1 MKQLPTH
8 LLTRCHK
15 ILCFFFEG
23 FLKLQINQFEYQSI
37 ENCNIQSTELFNQ
50 IVACYYAKKID
61 LVSPPSNLPENELPS
76 VIEILAYNKSLEN
89 LNKSNDIGK
98 YFIHMSKLR

>member
-1 MKQLPTH
+1 MIKVISYKSINLN
-8 LLTRCHK
+8 
-15 ILCFFFEG
+15 
-23 FLKLQINQFEYQSI
+23 INQLKTVI
-37 ENCNIQSTELFNQ
+37 FNQ
-50 IVACYYAKKID
+50 LNYSIKFWLAIMPKKID
-61 LVSPPSNLPENELPS
+61 LVSPLSDLPENELPS

>member
-1 MKQLPTH
+1 MIKVISYKSINLN
-8 LLTRCHK
+8 
-15 ILCFFFEG
+15 
-23 FLKLQINQFEYQSI
+23 INQLKTVI
-37 ENCNIQSTELFNQ
+37 FNQ
-50 IVACYYAKKID
+50 LNYSIKLWLAIMPKKID
-61 LVSPPSNLPENELPS
+61 LVSPLSDLPENELPS

>member
-1 MKQLPTH
+1 MIKVVSYKSINLNVNQLKTV
-8 LLTRCHK
+8 
-15 ILCFFFEG
+15 I
-23 FLKLQINQFEYQSI
+23 
-37 ENCNIQSTELFNQ
+37 FNQ
-50 IVACYYAKKID
+50 LNYSIKLWLAIMPKKID
-61 LVSPPSNLPENELPS
+61 LVSPLSDLPENELPS

>member
-1 MKQLPTH
+1 MIKVISYKSINLN
-8 LLTRCHK
+8 
-15 ILCFFFEG
+15 
-23 FLKLQINQFEYQSI
+23 INQLKTVI
-37 ENCNIQSTELFNQ
+37 FNQ
-50 IVACYYAKKID
+50 LNYSIKLWLAIMPKKID
-61 LVSPPSNLPENELPS
+61 LVSLLSDLPENELPS

>member
-1 MKQLPTH
+1 MIKVISYKSINLN
-8 LLTRCHK
+8 
-15 ILCFFFEG
+15 
-23 FLKLQINQFEYQSI
+23 INQLKTVI
-37 ENCNIQSTELFNQ
+37 FNQ
-50 IVACYYAKKID
+50 LNYSIKLWLAIMPKKIY
-61 LVSPPSNLPENELPS
+61 LVSPLPENELPS

>member
-1 MKQLPTH
+1 MINVISYKSINLN
-8 LLTRCHK
+8 
-15 ILCFFFEG
+15 
-23 FLKLQINQFEYQSI
+23 INQLKTVI
-37 ENCNIQSTELFNQ
+37 FNQ
-50 IVACYYAKKID
+50 LNYSIKLWLAIMPKKID
-61 LVSPPSNLPENELPS
+61 LVSPLSDLPENELPS

>member
-1 MKQLPTH
+1 MIKVVSYKSINLNVNQLKTV
-8 LLTRCHK
+8 
-15 ILCFFFEG
+15 I
-23 FLKLQINQFEYQSI
+23 
-37 ENCNIQSTELFNQ
+37 FNQ
-50 IVACYYAKKID
+50 LIYSIKLWLAIMPKKID
-61 LVSPPSNLPENELPS
+61 LVSPLSDLPENELPS

>member
-1 MKQLPTH
+1 MIKVISYKSINLN
-8 LLTRCHK
+8 
-15 ILCFFFEG
+15 
-23 FLKLQINQFEYQSI
+23 INQFKYQSI

-61 LVSPPSNLPENELPS
+61 LVSPLSDLPENELPS

-98 YFIHMSKLR
+98 YFIHMS

>member
-1 MKQLPTH
+1 MP
-8 LLTRCHK
+8 
-15 ILCFFFEG
+15 
-23 FLKLQINQFEYQSI
+23 
-37 ENCNIQSTELFNQ
+37 
-50 IVACYYAKKID
+50 KKIY
-61 LVSPPSNLPENELPS
+61 LVSPLPENELPS

>member
-1 MKQLPTH
+1 MIKVISYKSINLN
-8 LLTRCHK
+8 
-15 ILCFFFEG
+15 
-23 FLKLQINQFEYQSI
+23 INQLKTVI
-37 ENCNIQSTELFNQ
+37 FNQ
-50 IVACYYAKKID
+50 LNYSIKLWLAIMPKKID
-61 LVSPPSNLPENELPS
+61 LVSPLPENELPS

>member
-1 MKQLPTH
+1 M
-8 LLTRCHK
+8 
-15 ILCFFFEG
+15 
-23 FLKLQINQFEYQSI
+23 
-37 ENCNIQSTELFNQ
+37 NQ
-50 IVACYYAKKID
+50 IVIKVISYKSINLNINQLKTVIFNQLNYSIKLWLAIMPKKID
-61 LVSPPSNLPENELPS
+61 LVSPLSDLPENELPS

>member
-1 MKQLPTH
+1 MIKVVSYKSINLNVNQLKTV
-8 LLTRCHK
+8 
-15 ILCFFFEG
+15 I
-23 FLKLQINQFEYQSI
+23 
-37 ENCNIQSTELFNQ
+37 FNQ
-50 IVACYYAKKID
+50 LNYSIKLWLAIMPKKID
-61 LVSPPSNLPENELPS
+61 LVSLLSDLPENELPS